1 MIRLSILYKYSL
13 PTQIQCIA
21 IMTTAM
27 IWPIIDNHVFMNS
40 GWVLLAVEPQMR
52 FGGQQPYTDP
62 NCEIE
67 DVKLAM
73 ITFSSTDEETSKKR
87 LFWMGTIFYTY
98 YSETRVGLEE
108 VDNNDDASFFMRTV
122 IFVAEG
128 ISFSKTK

>member
-1 MIRLSILYKYSL
+1 M
-13 PTQIQCIA
+13 
-21 IMTTAM
+21 
-27 IWPIIDNHVFMNS
+27 
-40 GWVLLAVEPQMR
+40 
-52 FGGQQPYTDP
+52 
-62 NCEIE
+62 
-67 DVKLAM
+67 KLAM